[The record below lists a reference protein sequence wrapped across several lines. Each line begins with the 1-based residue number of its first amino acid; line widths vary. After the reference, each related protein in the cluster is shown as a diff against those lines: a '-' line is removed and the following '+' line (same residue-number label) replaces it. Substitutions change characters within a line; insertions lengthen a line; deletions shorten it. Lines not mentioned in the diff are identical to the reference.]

1 MRKPMLGMAMTAMLL
16 AAGLSACGGSAS
28 EGSAGS
34 GKKAAA
40 ESAANTEISETPE
53 EKTEDNKKEST
64 AETAKKD
71 ASAGAAATMQKKEQ
85 KELRKAP
92 EHLSLHATREWEE
105 LLNDAGENI
114 GGLNW
119 TILSVQDAEHPE
131 LMKALEE
138 YGKETEEWKD
148 AAKKDLKDYYDE
160 FLAKREDYYDI
171 SSAFQSAVPVRAD
184 DRVLSIMEFYSSYF
198 DSHTEDHRR
207 RGFCLDPATGR
218 EMPVSQVLESPE
230 KAGAVIAEAIRKA
243 YPDLRFDSDMEE
255 KVTAFA
261 KNPEPEEGFG
271 FNLGYHELRIFV
283 DDGILTSRIGGV
295 DVPLSFADYPDLVKE
310 EYREIP
316 EDYMYWVQCNEPYI
330 LDETGRGFSME
341 VVEDNPDEMYC
352 RVQINAGEASIF
364 STYMAEPDGYL
375 VHVDGKD
382 WLYMGV
388 PTGDV
393 SFPSEIFD
401 LNGSEIPVPRNLE
414 TCVDYEYAGTDPAK
428 AEFAFWDE
436 DAMDISRTVRHI
448 GEDGLPEGVS
458 VREMELPE
466 FEDVCR
472 MLEYNDAAKQYLDRG
487 MSMRDDGTDEI
498 RGAECRIIA
507 LGTDSAEKFTAEVRF
522 AVCNW
527 DYIFE
532 YNPLKDEWEQR
543 Y

>member
-1 MRKPMLGMAMTAMLL
+1 MRKNRIPANAAVLAAALTL
-16 AAGLSACGGSAS
+16 AAGLSACGGSGTAAEKAETVQETEAAAS
-28 EGSAGS
+28 EEKAADEEGQESAGEE
-34 GKKAAA
+34 A
-40 ESAANTEISETPE
+40 E
-53 EKTEDNKKEST
+53 
-64 AETAKKD
+64 KKD
-71 ASAGAAATMQKKEQ
+71 GAEKSGIAQPKEQ
-85 KELRKAP
+85 KKHAP
-92 EHLSLHATREWEE
+92 EHLELTASREYEE
-105 LLNDAGENI
+105 ILNDAGGNV
-114 GGLNW
+114 GGINW
-119 TILSVQDAEHPE
+119 TTLTVADADHPE
-131 LMKALEE
+131 LKNALEE
-138 YGKETEEWKD
+138 YGKKTKERMDK
-148 AAKKDLKDYYDE
+148 AKKELREYYDE
-160 FLAKREDYYDI
+160 FLAGQEGYYDNCTAHM
-171 SSAFQSAVPVRAD
+171 SVVPVRAD
-184 DRVLSIMEFYSSYF
+184 DRVLSLMEFYSFYP
-198 DSHTEDHRR
+198 DSHTEVHEKK
-207 RGFCLDPATGR
+207 GFCFDPATGK
-218 EMPVSQVLESPE
+218 EMAVSEVLEDAE
-230 KAGAVIAEAIRKA
+230 EAGAVIAEAIRKA

-255 KVTAFA
+255 KVKNFA
-261 KNPEPEEGFG
+261 ASSEPAEGFG
-271 FNLGYHELRIFV
+271 FNLGYHELRIFA
-283 DDGILTSRIGGV
+283 DDGYLTSRMGGV
-295 DVPLSFADYPDLVKE
+295 DVPLSFAEYPDLVKE

-316 EDYMYWVQCNEPYI
+316 EDYMYWVGCGEKYI
-330 LDETGRGFSME
+330 LDDAGRTFSME
-341 VVEDNPDEMYC
+341 VLEDNPDEMYC

-401 LNGSEIPVPRNLE
+401 LNGSEIPVPRNVE

-436 DAMDISRTVRHI
+436 DAMEISRTVRPI
-448 GEDGLPEGVS
+448 GKDGLPEGVS

-507 LGTDSAEKFTAEVRF
+507 LGTDSAEKFTAEVRC